1 MIRLEHVTKYYN
13 KNKINQFAVCK
24 DITLTFE
31 NTGLVVVLGPSGSG
45 KTTLLN
51 VISGMDKF
59 DKGRLIFDDV
69 TFDRYS
75 HKKWDNI
82 RKHKIG
88 YVYQNYYLLKELSVY
103 KNIEPILRM
112 QGITD
117 ENAIREHAFHLINAV
132 GMASYADRLVKQLSG
147 GQQQRV
153 AFARALANNPEVI
166 LADEPTGNLDSK
178 TTIELMEVIKEI
190 SKTRLIIMVTHE
202 QALCDYYAD
211 RIIEIENGAIVK
223 DFPND
228 QKHRL
233 EFIQEHIINLQDFK
247 KTELKT
253 EQLNVSRY
261 TNKAMHE
268 ALDIDLIERN
278 QTLYVK
284 VNSDTLK
291 RIKYIDSESEII
303 IQEGPQENVRE
314 TNPFILDD
322 IYSADIRKKTEQNV
336 FSWRDI
342 FRYAFR
348 KLSVFH
354 GGGKMLYLV
363 LMFVGV
369 IVGICVGLVGEIY
382 HVEEPYS
389 IINKNYIV
397 VSVDR
402 LPYAD
407 VLAIENVPGVDQ
419 LMLVNEP
426 FMFSL
431 STSNYYEVHNSINV
445 SAQPVDIR
453 FFNPESLIYGTMP
466 EGYEI
471 IIDKSVADEIIYSQA
486 ERGVLN
492 YDDVLKCK
500 FKLLTSGSDTSLA
513 EDAALYFNISGISD
527 NNSKT
532 VWMQEE
538 LMYSLVTPYL
548 IDYQIL
554 GDNFQIVSGTLPDS
568 SAYIMLNE
576 NYPTVKAGSIP
587 ANIGFTTG
595 TYFISGIYQYLVD
608 GVSYDFQKAMVSTI
622 DYIKYR
628 YFIYQYNQETRFSFL
643 IYATD
648 VETTLEALLDA
659 GYSASADVYQPT
671 IAQQIKLQENQ
682 NFYMLGFGGIIMSA
696 FCIFLI
702 MRASLISRMYE
713 VSVYRGIG
721 ISRKEIRRIFLIEI
735 LLTTSLSS
743 VAGFIL
749 TVLVLNQANA
759 SLLQFAVTYFTGWTL
774 LLGIVGLYVINI
786 CVGLIPINM
795 LMQKTPANIL
805 KQSDF

>member
-1 MIRLEHVTKYYN
+1 MIKLEHVTKYYN

-24 DITLTFE
+24 DISLTFE

-69 TFDRYS
+69 IFDRYS
-75 HKKWDNI
+75 HKKWDSI

-112 QGITD
+112 QGMTD
-117 ENAIREHAFHLINAV
+117 EFAIRERATSLINAV
-132 GMASYADRLVKQLSG
+132 AMGSYADRLVKQLSG

-211 RIIEIENGAIVK
+211 RIIEIENGTIVK

-228 QKHRL
+228 QTHRL
-233 EFIQEHIINLQDFK
+233 EFIQEHIINLRDFK
-247 KTELKT
+247 KTELHT

-261 TNKAMHE
+261 NNEAEHE

-284 VNSDTLK
+284 VKSDTLK

-303 IQEGPQENVRE
+303 IQEGPQDKFKKE
-314 TNPFILDD
+314 NPFILDD
-322 IYSADIRKKTEQNV
+322 IYSADTRKTEQNV

-369 IVGICVGLVGEIY
+369 IVGICVGVVGEIY

-389 IINKNYIV
+389 IINKNYIEI
-397 VSVDR
+397 SVNR
-402 LPYAD
+402 MPYAD
-407 VLAIENVPGVDQ
+407 IMAIEDVPGVDQ

-431 STSNYYEVHNSINV
+431 STSNFYEVHNSINI

-453 FFNPESLIYGTMP
+453 FFNPESLILGSIP

-471 IIDKSVADEIIYSQA
+471 IIDKSVADEIIYNHA
-486 ERGVLN
+486 ERGVLS
-492 YDDVLKCK
+492 YDDVLECK
-500 FKLLTSGSDTSLA
+500 FKLRTSGTDTSLS
-513 EDAALYFNISGISD
+513 EDSALYFNISGISD
-527 NNSKT
+527 DNSKT
-532 VWMQEE
+532 VWMKEE

-568 SAYIMLNE
+568 SGYIMLNE

-587 ANIGFTTG
+587 FNVGFTTG

-608 GVSYDFQKAMVSTI
+608 GVSYDFQKAMVSTL
-622 DYIKYR
+622 DYIKFR
-628 YFIYQYNQETRFSFL
+628 YFVYEFNQATRFSFL
-643 IYATD
+643 VYATNVD
-648 VETTLEALLDA
+648 ATLKALLDA
-659 GYSASADVYQPT
+659 GYTASADVYQPT
-671 IAQQIKLQENQ
+671 IAQQVKLQENQ
-682 NFYMLGFGGIIMSA
+682 NFYLLGLGGIVMSA

-702 MRASLISRMYE
+702 MRASLVSRMYE
-713 VSVYRGIG
+713 VSVYRSIG

-749 TVLVLNQANA
+749 TVILLNRANA

-774 LLGIVGLYVINI
+774 LIGIVGLYVINI